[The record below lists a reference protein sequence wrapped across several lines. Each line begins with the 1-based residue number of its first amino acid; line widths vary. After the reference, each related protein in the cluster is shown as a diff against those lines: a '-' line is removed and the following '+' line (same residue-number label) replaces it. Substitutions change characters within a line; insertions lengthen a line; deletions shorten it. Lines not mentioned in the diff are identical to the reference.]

1 MDKYIKFD
9 TAKKTLRDFIYECN
23 AFGMNPD
30 LIRGITYTME
40 WLDRIPLEDVAPVV
54 HGRWN
59 YKHRHRGGVNIY
71 EGIDELGEKRRISV
85 DERYETD
92 DPYCSRCGKLNDGSL
107 LNYCPNCG
115 AKMDG
120 GAE

>member
-1 MDKYIKFD
+1 MAEYIDRGKLLQHICNGTCGIGYEGACPNCD
-9 TAKKTLRDFIYECN
+9 TV
-23 AFGMNPD
+23 GMIEEFPSA
-30 LIRGITYTME
+30 
-40 WLDRIPLEDVAPVV
+40 DVAPVV
-54 HGRWN
+54 HGRWV

-71 EGIDELGEKRRISV
+71 EGVDEFGEKRRISV

-92 DPYCSRCGKLNDGSL
+92 DPYCPACGKLNDGSA

-120 GAE
+120 GDGNV